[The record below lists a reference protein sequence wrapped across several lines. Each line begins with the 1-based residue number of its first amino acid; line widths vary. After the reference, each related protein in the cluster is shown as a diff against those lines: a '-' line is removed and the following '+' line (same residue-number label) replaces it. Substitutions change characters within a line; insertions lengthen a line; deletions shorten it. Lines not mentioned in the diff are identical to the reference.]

1 MFQVFQLDGDFV
13 FFARYRDNV
22 SVFYFIRKFTF
33 INTIFEVV
41 TYKFAKISLISL
53 IILERGSAFWKV
65 FEIFNWLTTFI
76 NRLSLFF

>member
-13 FFARYRDNV
+13 FFTMYRDSV

-41 TYKFAKISLISL
+41 TYKFAKISLISS
-53 IILERGSAFWKV
+53 IILERGPAF
-65 FEIFNWLTTFI
+65 
-76 NRLSLFF
+76 

>member
-13 FFARYRDNV
+13 FFTMYRDSV

-53 IILERGSAFWKV
+53 IILERGSAF
-65 FEIFNWLTTFI
+65 
-76 NRLSLFF
+76 